1 MRALIIQDDR
11 AVKVEE
17 RPVPT
22 LQSHDFLLRVTTLGL
37 NPTDFKSVGA
47 NPIGARVGSDC
58 VGIVE
63 EVGSDVP
70 SGKVAKGQRRALLTR
85 PNQERGAFAE
95 YIAVKW
101 DEENWLVPD
110 EVTDEQAATTPVPA
124 YTAVLG
130 LFGKTRL
137 ALPQPP
143 RNGQGSSD
151 KTIYVHAGSTSV
163 GVYVIQL
170 AKMAGLRVISSS
182 SEHNWPL
189 LRKLGADE
197 VLDYRDSDLV
207 EKVKKL
213 ANGGVDAV
221 YDCFTEGGAL
231 QKSVETLKPD
241 GRATCILP
249 YDPASLGKRAEQTEA
264 TMVYSMT
271 SQAASDEATDF
282 RGLKL
287 KADPSSFQLFS
298 EWTERFHE
306 LGKAGK
312 LQFVRTVDGGSLED
326 VQAGLEKLK
335 AGKLSG
341 EKLVYKV

>member
-1 MRALIIQDDR
+1 MP
-11 AVKVEE
+11 K
-17 RPVPT
+17 
-22 LQSHDFLLRVTTLGL
+22 LQSHQFLLRVTTLGL
-37 NPTDFKSVGA
+37 NPTGESLGLRTALTRADFKSVGA

-58 VGIVE
+58 VGVVE
-63 EVGSDVP
+63 VVGPDVP

-85 PNQERGAFAE
+85 PNQDRGAFAE

-124 YTAVLG
+124 YTAVVRRRGLDILTVQLG

-137 ALPQPP
+137 ALPQPA

-151 KTIYVHAGSTSV
+151 LTIYVHAGSTSV

-189 LRKLGADE
+189 LRKLGADQ
-197 VLDYRDSDLV
+197 VVDYRDPDLV

-221 YDCFTEGGAL
+221 YDCYTVRRRIVR
-231 QKSVETLKPD
+231 SD
-241 GRATCILP
+241 YDRRAAHCR
-249 YDPASLGKRAEQTEA
+249 SR
-264 TMVYSMT
+264 S
-271 SQAASDEATDF
+271 
-282 RGLKL
+282 R
-287 KADPSSFQLFS
+287 
-298 EWTERFHE
+298 R
-306 LGKAGK
+306 
-312 LQFVRTVDGGSLED
+312 
-326 VQAGLEKLK
+326 
-335 AGKLSG
+335 
-341 EKLVYKV
+341 

>member
-1 MRALIIQDDR
+1 M
-11 AVKVEE
+11 
-17 RPVPT
+17 
-22 LQSHDFLLRVTTLGL
+22 
-37 NPTDFKSVGA
+37 
-47 NPIGARVGSDC
+47 
-58 VGIVE
+58 
-63 EVGSDVP
+63 P
-70 SGKVAKGQRRALLTR
+70 SGKAEKGQRRALLTR

-124 YTAVLG
+124 YTAVVRRRDPDDLTVQLG

-221 YDCFTEGGAL
+221 YDCFTVRHRSHVRSDRRRRVAHSRSRSRRSSQMAGRRASCLTILRPSASGP
-231 QKSVETLKPD
+231 SKP
-241 GRATCILP
+241 RRLW
-249 YDPASLGKRAEQTEA
+249 S
-264 TMVYSMT
+264 
-271 SQAASDEATDF
+271 
-282 RGLKL
+282 
-287 KADPSSFQLFS
+287 
-298 EWTERFHE
+298 
-306 LGKAGK
+306 
-312 LQFVRTVDGGSLED
+312 TV
-326 VQAGLEKLK
+326 
-335 AGKLSG
+335 
-341 EKLVYKV
+341 